1 MPRSVLDEEALARA
15 GGRSGVGAGVGVGF
29 AFAVLEEIVASEPP
43 LMLVGPL
50 ESQVIDFAQ
59 CVALFALNVPDETVV
74 ALACDK
80 NLALET
86 INVLDGVLKDTLK
99 RGSLRGGLLK
109 TRPAAAHREK
119 QTKQNFIVFI
129 VTAATRA
136 EFQRISQVSAFSL
149 RKHVNNSWRL

>member
-109 TRPAAAHREK
+109 TRPAAALGSPRKANQAELHRFHCDGSN
-119 QTKQNFIVFI
+119 TC
-129 VTAATRA
+129 
-136 EFQRISQVSAFSL
+136 RISENIPSFCFLSPQTC
-149 RKHVNNSWRL
+149 